1 MIEVGN
7 FTGFEISEKEIR
19 EIGRSVLKKEGKEN
33 LDLNLVFVSS
43 EEIREV
49 NREYRKKDKPT
60 DVLSF
65 EKREDFIL
73 PPGQENNLGEV
84 LICPEQVAINAKNF
98 NIDFREEVARVAVH
112 GILHLLGYDH
122 EKDQGEFFKKQKLYI
137 DTLYKHG
144 TTPNH

>member
-7 FTGFEISEKEIR
+7 FTDFKVLEKEIR
-19 EIGRSVLKKEGKEN
+19 DIGGSVLKEEDKEN
-33 LDLNLVFVSS
+33 FDLTLLFVSS
-43 EEIREV
+43 ERIREI
-49 NREYRKKDKPT
+49 NRKYRKKDKPT

-65 EKREDFIL
+65 ERSEDFIL
-73 PPGQENNLGEV
+73 PPGQEKNLGEV
-84 LICPEQVAINAKNF
+84 IICPEQVAINAKNF
-98 NIDFREEVARVAVH
+98 NIDFREEIIRVALH

-122 EKDQGEFFKKQKLYI
+122 EEDEGEFFKKQKLYI